1 MKKRK
6 IPNIFKN
13 YKVIYFSLIVFC
25 ILFLSIGFSAFQ
37 NNLYI
42 DDLNAIVRIDKDVR
56 ISGVGID
63 SVNNA
68 VSSYEDF
75 NVSNITSNVSL
86 PNEDSYIIYDITIYN
101 LGNVPIGIKNI
112 SINNDNLKAEFV
124 DYNLKDKI
132 CENNQCTLGIRKNI
146 KLKVSYKDNKYD
158 SSNTTQSFLADFDFG
173 TIFNV
178 TYNNVSDTTNLPTN
192 IIEGDTYQ
200 ATIDIGN
207 TNLVVKMNDELLT
220 KDTDYTYTNNLLVI
234 PNVDGDI
241 TITLNDRTV
250 MEDKII
256 SDNTTSNDDSE
267 LPKFDL
273 DNMTDTEKKNEFS
286 NASTSSGL
294 YKVKGIT
301 GQKDVLVFR
310 GDITNNYVKINGVL
324 FRILQ
329 IDEDGNLRLITD
341 STISSTSKYNTSSTI
356 TSISNAQTRL
366 GFSNSTAKT
375 TLETWYNSTLS
386 SYANIIKDSKFC
398 NDFAYKSILSGGTS
412 SNVNYFQSYINI
424 GRDSGNYTPSLVCPT
439 SSIITNKVGLISAEE
454 VVLAGGAYLKSSS
467 SYFLYNSSVSTNWW
481 TLSPAYY
488 DSSQRNGNVFVV
500 QSDGT
505 LTDYISGLTTTT
517 AGLRPVITIDGNL
530 NLIGE
535 GTKTNPYMIAS
546 DDGYD
551 AYKTNITDLS
561 TLSSGKYYIVHTDGA
576 YSINGLLTSTTSGI
590 GLVGTNSATFASDKS
605 AITNISGD
613 TFTFKNGQKTTDGYL
628 YQVVNSSG
636 KYLTIGTDKSV
647 TLSTTPTALK
657 IKLCTDTSYTGRII
671 ISNEAES
678 MYLNFYGA
686 ANTSDNKFAGWNELD
701 LNDYLVLYKSK

>member
-1 MKKRK
+1 MKKK
-6 IPNIFKN
+6 KAPNIFKN
-13 YKVIYFSLIVFC
+13 YKVICFSLIVIC

-42 DDLNAIVRIDKDVR
+42 DDLNAIVRIDKDIR
-56 ISGVGID
+56 ISGVEID

-68 VSSYEDF
+68 VSSYENF
-75 NVSNITSNVSL
+75 NVSNITSKVSL
-86 PNEDSYIIYDITIYN
+86 PNEDSYIIYNISIYN
-101 LGNVPIGIKNI
+101 LGNVPMGIKGI
-112 SINNDNLKAEFV
+112 SINNDNLKAEFI

-132 CENNQCTLGIRKNI
+132 CENDKCTLGIKKTI

-158 SSNTTQSFLADFDFG
+158 SNNTSQSFLVDFDFG

-178 TYNNVSDTTNLPTN
+178 TYNNIDNISQLPTN

-200 ATIDIGN
+200 ATIDSGN
-207 TNLVVKMNDELLT
+207 ANLVVKMNDKVLT
-220 KDTDYTYTNNLLVI
+220 INTDYTYANNLLVI

-256 SDNTTSNDDSE
+256 RDNTTSNDESE

-294 YKVKGIT
+294 YKTKGIT
-301 GQKDVLVFR
+301 GEKDVLVFR
-310 GDITNNYVKINGVL
+310 GNVTNNYVKISGVL

-341 STISSTSKYNTSSTI
+341 STISSTSKYNTSSTV
-356 TSISNAQTRL
+356 TSIANAKTML

-375 TLETWYNSTLS
+375 TLETWYNTTMS
-386 SYANIIKDSKFC
+386 SYSDIIKSTKFC
-398 NDFAYKSILSGGTS
+398 NDFAYKSLLSSGSNT
-412 SNVNYFQSYINI
+412 NVNYFQSYLNV
-424 GRDSGNYTPSLVCPT
+424 GKDSANYTPSLVCT
-439 SSIITNKVGLISAEE
+439 STSIITNKVGLISAEE
-454 VVLAGGAYLKSSS
+454 VVLAGGAYLKSNS
-467 SYFLYNSSVSTNWW
+467 SYFLYNADITNKWW

-488 DSSQRNGNVFVV
+488 DPNRNDGMVFIVE
-500 QSDGT
+500 STGT
-505 LTDYISGLTTTT
+505 LADYMSGLTTTVS
-517 AGLRPVITIDGNL
+517 GLRPVITIDGNL
-530 NLIGE
+530 NMTGD
-535 GTKTNPYMIAS
+535 GTKTNPYMIPT
-546 DDGYD
+546 DDGYN
-551 AYKTNITDLS
+551 AYKTSVTDLS
-561 TLSSGKYYIVHTDGA
+561 TLSSGKYYIAHTDGI
-576 YSINGLLTSTTSGI
+576 YSIDGLLTSTTSGI
-590 GLVGTNSATFASDKS
+590 GLVGTNSATFATDKS

-613 TFTFKNGQKTTDGYL
+613 IFTFINGQATTDGYL

-636 KYLTIGTDKSV
+636 KYLTIGTDKSL
-647 TLSTTPTALK
+647 TLSTTPTNLK
-657 IKLCTDTSYTGRII
+657 IKLCTDTNYTGRIV

-686 ANTSDNKFAGWNELD
+686 ENPSDNKFAGWNKLD
-701 LNDYLVLYKSK
+701 ENDYLVLYKSK